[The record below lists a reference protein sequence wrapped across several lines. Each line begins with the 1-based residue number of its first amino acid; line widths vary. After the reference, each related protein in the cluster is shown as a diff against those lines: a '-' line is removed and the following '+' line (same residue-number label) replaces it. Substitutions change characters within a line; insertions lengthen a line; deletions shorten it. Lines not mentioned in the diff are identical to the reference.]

1 MIQKAND
8 GIVVPIHDKGLC
20 DVQIKVARP
29 IDDSAVTV
37 ERMNEHT
44 YTHDILRA
52 SVFVQQMPVKPGV
65 GN

>member
-1 MIQKAND
+1 MARLLND

-29 IDDSAVTV
+29 IDDTV
-37 ERMNEHT
+37 ERMNELT
-44 YTHDILRA
+44 YTHDILKA
-52 SVFVQQMPVKPGV
+52 SVFVQQMPAKPGV